1 MAESLK
7 DKTAKGLMWGA
18 LNSGTTQLLNLFFGI
33 FLGRLLSP
41 ADYGLVGV
49 LSIFSLIAGNLQS
62 SGFSTAVVNMK
73 APQHRDYNA
82 VFWFNVL
89 MSACLYGVLF
99 FCAPLIALFFHQPEL
114 TVLSRVVFLSF
125 FISSFGIS
133 MNAYMTKNMMQ
144 REMAIVSIAA
154 LIISGITAIS
164 MALAE
169 HMGQGHDIE
178 DTILTIRRMRKA
190 YSPWNSKIY
199 NMRVMPQ
206 TVKISRKE

>member
-82 VFWFNVL
+82 VF
-89 MSACLYGVLF
+89 
-99 FCAPLIALFFHQPEL
+99 
-114 TVLSRVVFLSF
+114 
-125 FISSFGIS
+125 
-133 MNAYMTKNMMQ
+133 
-144 REMAIVSIAA
+144 
-154 LIISGITAIS
+154 
-164 MALAE
+164 
-169 HMGQGHDIE
+169 
-178 DTILTIRRMRKA
+178 
-190 YSPWNSKIY
+190 
-199 NMRVMPQ
+199 
-206 TVKISRKE
+206 